1 MAELSRQEKRADP
14 LPFDAISE
22 FRHSVEKLVIR
33 HSPVRIIMEFKGDC
47 GDEAPH
53 FRRRLFDHFV
63 FGALDIDLE
72 QADSLFEFSYNLC
85 ERPNRDLRPTVAL
98 AKKR

>member
-1 MAELSRQEKRADP
+1 
-14 LPFDAISE
+14 
-22 FRHSVEKLVIR
+22 
-33 HSPVRIIMEFKGDC
+33 MEFKGDC
-47 GDEAPH
+47 GDELPD

-72 QADSLFEFSYNLC
+72 QADSLFEFSYDLC